1 MWGSHA
7 PAGIIYFGGNLPGK
21 MCEAVSYFHSQIWL
35 HSGAVSWPS
44 IHSKSSAQVQTCP
57 NLCPAVEKVYPI
69 GIPVLYFLV
78 LWKRRHLLNP
88 RVYSAGQEE
97 GGGASD
103 DTTGASFV
111 SKKDDPSAILLTA
124 SNGQTKAY
132 WPPEELEELD
142 QRVKARTEHPD
153 LSPFVFLWGDFGEGQ
168 GIVQG

>member
-1 MWGSHA
+1 M
-7 PAGIIYFGGNLPGK
+7 
-21 MCEAVSYFHSQIWL
+21 
-35 HSGAVSWPS
+35 
-44 IHSKSSAQVQTCP
+44 
-57 NLCPAVEKVYPI
+57 
-69 GIPVLYFLV
+69 LYFLV

-124 SNGQTKAY
+124 SNGQMKAY